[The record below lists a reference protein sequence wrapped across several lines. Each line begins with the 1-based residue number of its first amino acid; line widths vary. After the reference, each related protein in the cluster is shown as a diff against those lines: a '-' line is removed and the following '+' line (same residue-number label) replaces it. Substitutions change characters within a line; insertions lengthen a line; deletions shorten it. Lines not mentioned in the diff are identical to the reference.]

1 MKTILLVDDDRDI
14 LNYLELTL
22 SSIGYNIISETD
34 SLSALCTIQKGIK
47 IDLVITDYSMP
58 EMDGHEF
65 FSEVTKIF
73 PSVPVIMLTGHV
85 SVENYLKS
93 LSLGLY
99 EYVSKPIDST
109 QLHRIVK
116 NALDSSESQ

>member
-1 MKTILLVDDDRDI
+1 MKTILLVDDDRNI
-14 LNYLELTL
+14 LSYLEFTL
-22 SSIGYNIISETD
+22 SSGGYNTISETD
-34 SLSALCTIQKGIK
+34 ALSALCTIQKGIK

-58 EMDGHEF
+58 GIDGHEF
-65 FSEVTKIF
+65 FNEVTKAL

-93 LSLGLY
+93 ISLGLY

-109 QLHRIVK
+109 LLHRIVK
-116 NALDSSESQ
+116 SALDSAETQ

>member
-22 SSIGYNIISETD
+22 KSGGYKIISETD
-34 SLSALCTIQKGIK
+34 ALSALCTIQKGIN

-58 EMDGHEF
+58 GMDGHEF
-65 FSEVTKIF
+65 FNEVTKVL

-109 QLHRIVK
+109 LLHRIVK
-116 NALDSSESQ
+116 SALDSSEAQ

>member
-14 LNYLELTL
+14 LNYLEFTL
-22 SSIGYNIISETD
+22 SSSEYYTIAETD
-34 SLSALCTIQKGIK
+34 ALSALCTIQKGIK

-58 EMDGHEF
+58 GMDGHEF
-65 FSEVTKIF
+65 FTELTKVL

-109 QLHRIVK
+109 LLHRIV
-116 NALDSSESQ
+116 NSALESSEAF